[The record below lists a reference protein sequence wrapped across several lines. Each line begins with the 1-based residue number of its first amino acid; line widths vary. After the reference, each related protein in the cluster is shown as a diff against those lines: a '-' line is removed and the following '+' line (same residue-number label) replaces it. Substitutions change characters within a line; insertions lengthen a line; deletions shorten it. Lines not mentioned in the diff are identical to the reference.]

1 MPIDAISKS
10 ENFFNEASKKVQ
22 IASTTGNTGGTD
34 VKLVQKT
41 SAVSLQDESNQKYKQ
56 DSSTEQK
63 IKDAI
68 SVANKKLAEKRT
80 RCEFSYYKE
89 VNRISIKIFD
99 RETNEVIKEIPAEE
113 SLETLEKIWDLA
125 GLLVDERC

>member
-1 MPIDAISKS
+1 MPIDAIKS
-10 ENFFNEASKKVQ
+10 DNFFNETSKKVQ
-22 IASTTGNTGGTD
+22 IASTTGNTSSTD

-41 SAVSLQDESNQKYKQ
+41 ASVNLKDETNQQYKQ
-56 DSSTEQK
+56 ESSTEQK

-68 SVANKKLAEKRT
+68 SVANKQLAEKRT

-125 GLLVDERC
+125 GLLIDERC

>member
-1 MPIDAISKS
+1 MAIDAISKS
-10 ENFFNEASKKVQ
+10 DNFFNDASKKVQ
-22 IASTTGNTGGTD
+22 VVNNTTSTGSVNIDVVNKTTGVSSKEGT
-34 VKLVQKT
+34 KQ
-41 SAVSLQDESNQKYKQ
+41 EFKQ
-56 DSSTEQK
+56 DSTTEQK

-68 SVANKKLAEKRT
+68 EGANKKLAEKRT

-89 VNRISIKIFD
+89 VNRISIKVYD
-99 RETNEVIKEIPAEE
+99 RETNEVIREIPAEE

>member
-1 MPIDAISKS
+1 MAIDAISKS
-10 ENFFNEASKKVQ
+10 ENFFSDASRKVVVNNTTNANSVDVNVDKKP
-22 IASTTGNTGGTD
+22 ISTSFKDGT
-34 VKLVQKT
+34 
-41 SAVSLQDESNQKYKQ
+41 NQEYKQ
-56 DSSTEQK
+56 ESTTEQK

-68 SVANKKLAEKRT
+68 AGANKKLAEKRT

-89 VNRISIKIFD
+89 VNRISIKVYD

-125 GLLVDERC
+125 GLLIDERC